1 MTIFT
6 QAQIWLNES
15 VSEGITTME
24 KAHPNRKL
32 IPEVSCYTDLMIITT
47 TEQKESKKKGANR
60 VMGSWKTTAYIFT
73 LIWENDFS
81 KRILSWSLSTEKD
94 NEEK

>member
-1 MTIFT
+1 MIYLPLPYFITKFASLLFTLNKRNNLGLWLTIFT
-6 QAQIWLNES
+6 QAQIRLNES

-47 TEQKESKKKGANR
+47 TEQKESKRKA
-60 VMGSWKTTAYIFT
+60 
-73 LIWENDFS
+73 L
-81 KRILSWSLSTEKD
+81 TE
-94 NEEK
+94 